1 MRMKEKKQ
9 KNLNDLSEQELLKLS
24 KLSELQF
31 ANIYAMTG
39 SAFLCS
45 FIAILYL
52 YYLFT
57 GQVGVGL
64 GVVILFL
71 AVLPPVLSFALYKK
85 DKEIVF
91 IRDVIGIGVSLC
103 YNVILFTSD
112 VQMLFMLG
120 IPALIIVTLFCE
132 VWYICTVG
140 IGCASVNLVYVII
153 QFARGTVQEGEVQ
166 QLLLRVISM
175 FIIATFL
182 IAITFANRKFQEIR
196 FSRLIL
202 EQRKIQGLLDE
213 ILKASGKMTG
223 TVETMAM
230 EMMTLKESVEQ
241 TITSMNEVS
250 QGTAESAEAV
260 QNQMFKTEEIQRH
273 ISDVERA
280 ADRINGNIQETSNAV
295 FEGQKHIGE
304 LDQLTVQVDNAGK
317 DVAAALE
324 TFNQTASQMNSITE
338 LIGNVA
344 DQTSLLA
351 LNASIEAAR
360 AGEAGRGFAVVASE
374 ISNLAGQTTNA
385 TADINVLIEELAT
398 QSSVMVLTIQKLLD
412 IGDQESRCADLTG
425 QSFKLITR
433 CVEAISQHSA
443 EMIRTVAELAEANS
457 EIVSSIQ
464 TISAITQEV
473 TAHASTT
480 YSGSEDNS
488 RIVGHINELMN
499 ALSTDAT
506 ELKAYIN

>member
-1 MRMKEKKQ
+1 MKLANKKQ
-9 KNLNDLSEQELLKLS
+9 KNLNELSDAELLKLS
-24 KLSELQF
+24 KLSEHQF

-39 SAFLCS
+39 SIFLCS
-45 FIAILYL
+45 FIFLLYVYFL
-52 YYLFT
+52 IT
-57 GQVGVGL
+57 GQVGTLL
-64 GVVILFL
+64 GSIILFL
-71 AVLPPVLSFALYKK
+71 AALPPILCFILYRKN
-85 DKEIVF
+85 KEVQF
-91 IRDVIGIGVSLC
+91 IRDVIGIGVSFC

-112 VQMLFMLG
+112 VEMVFIMG

-132 VWYICTVG
+132 VWYISTVG
-140 IGCASVNLVYVII
+140 IGFASVNLIYVII
-153 QFARGTVQEGEVQ
+153 RFARGTIEDGDAQ
-166 QLLLRVISM
+166 QLIIRTVSICIIIS
-175 FIIATFL
+175 FL

-196 FSRLIL
+196 SSRLIL

-223 TVETMAM
+223 TVENMAQ
-230 EMMTLKESVEQ
+230 EMMILKESVEQ

-250 QGTAESAEAV
+250 QGTAESADAV
-260 QNQMFKTEEIQRH
+260 QNQMFKTEEIQNH
-273 ISDVERA
+273 IGDVERA
-280 ADRINGNIQETSNAV
+280 ADQINNNIQKTSYAV
-295 FEGQKHIGE
+295 SEGQKHIGE

-324 TFNQTASQMNSITE
+324 SFNQTASQMNSITE

-385 TADINVLIEELAT
+385 TADINVLIEDLAA
-398 QSSVMVLTIQKLLD
+398 QSAIMVQTIQNLLS
-412 IGDQESRCADLTG
+412 IGDQESRCAEMTA
-425 QSFKLITR
+425 QSFKLITG
-433 CVEAISQHSA
+433 CVESISNHSA
-443 EMIRTVAELAEANS
+443 EMIRTVSELASANS

-480 YSGSEDNS
+480 YSSSEDNN
-488 RIVGHINELMN
+488 RIVGHINEMMKE
-499 ALSTDAT
+499 LSTDAA
-506 ELKAYIN
+506 ELKGYIV